1 MISKSHDMKLIY
13 EVHKTIFIA
22 IIKKKEK
29 LRIEITASVKTCL
42 QNASHYKSSEILSL
56 FAFKYIWKTTLF
68 AWKNFRVISSSD
80 HDNIE
85 TVLLSRYW

>member
-29 LRIEITASVKTCL
+29 WRIEITASVKTRVSL
-42 QNASHYKSSEILSL
+42 QI
-56 FAFKYIWKTTLF
+56 
-68 AWKNFRVISSSD
+68 
-80 HDNIE
+80 
-85 TVLLSRYW
+85 